1 MNKVTVFLFARVR
14 ELIGKKTIEITLPD
28 GAKVHDLKKAIVG
41 RYPQTENI
49 LLSTLVAI
57 NKEYADDEQIVP
69 LNAEIAMF
77 PHVSGGESPTIF
89 IITEE
94 EIDLNDL
101 LKKITLPT
109 TGAACIF
116 AGLVRGVTKRG
127 TPHDTSYLVYEAYE
141 EMATAKLHQIADEI
155 RERWPSIV
163 GIAIVQRL
171 GKLLPGT
178 PTVFVGCSASHR
190 DTGVFEA
197 ASYGINRLKE
207 IVPIWKKEVGLEGAQ
222 WVEGNYHPKPGE

>member
-1 MNKVTVFLFARVR
+1 MKQNLDDLPERTD
-14 ELIGKKTIEITLPD
+14 KKERSQD
-28 GAKVHDLKKAIVG
+28 
-41 RYPQTENI
+41 
-49 LLSTLVAI
+49 
-57 NKEYADDEQIVP
+57 
-69 LNAEIAMF
+69 
-77 PHVSGGESPTIF
+77 
-89 IITEE
+89 
-94 EIDLNDL
+94 
-101 LKKITLPT
+101 
-109 TGAACIF
+109 
-116 AGLVRGVTKRG
+116 
-127 TPHDTSYLVYEAYE
+127 LVYEAYE

-190 DTGVFEA
+190 DTGVFDA

-222 WVEGNYHPKPGE
+222 WVEGDYHPKPGE